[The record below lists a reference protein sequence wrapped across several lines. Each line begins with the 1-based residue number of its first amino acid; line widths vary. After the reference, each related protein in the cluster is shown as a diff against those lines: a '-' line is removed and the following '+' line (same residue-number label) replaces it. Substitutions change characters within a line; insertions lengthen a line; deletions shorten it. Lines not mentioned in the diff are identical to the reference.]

1 MLSRFAQDADHI
13 YLALGATDFRKQ
25 TDSLVSMIN
34 LQFKMDPFSDNCVF
48 IFCNR
53 KRNAIKV
60 LCYDRTGFIL
70 ANKKLLQD
78 MKFQWPKKE
87 QDVKEITMTQVEW
100 LLQGLSIEQKKAHHD
115 VKIDT
120 KHICF

>member
-1 MLSRFAQDADHI
+1 MLSWFAQDADHI

-34 LQFKMDPFSDNCVF
+34 LQFKMNPFSDNCVF
-48 IFCNR
+48 LFCDR

-60 LCYDRTGFIL
+60 LRYDRTGFVL
-70 ANKKLLQD
+70 ANKKPLQD

-87 QDVKEITMTQVEW
+87 EDVKEITMTQVKW
-100 LLQGLSIEQKKAHHD
+100 LLQGLSIEQKKHI
-115 VKIDT
+115 KI
-120 KHICF
+120 